1 MGKILTL
8 STQKGG
14 SSKSTTTAAVA
25 HILSKEKGYKVLAV
39 DFDPQGNLTELL
51 TGYDPDDFSEE
62 TILEA
67 IEDQNARNFIHQVED
82 NPNLFIIPADEN
94 LGIFSRY
101 IFSKYYQKDT
111 NGHVLVDE
119 DGFIVMSNEANLVL
133 RRTLEPIREEFDFI
147 LIDTPPFISDHIVN
161 PLMASDGVIVVFQ
174 TNKLGFKAI
183 RRFLD
188 SIKTCQDG
196 LNPNLR
202 LYGILATMYDQRVT
216 DSKVYL
222 KHAEKKYKE
231 LLFSNQIKSQA
242 TVGRLSVFGFVENKE
257 LSDALEQYHLFVD
270 ELLNRLETDIHFNIT
285 REMLEIE

>member
-1 MGKILTL
+1 MGIILTL

-25 HILSKEKGYKVLAV
+25 HILSKEKEKKVLVV

-51 TGYDPDDFSEE
+51 TGYDPDDFTGE

-67 IEDQNARNFIHQVED
+67 IADGDPRDFIHEVEE

-101 IFSKYYQKDT
+101 IFSKYYEKDC

-119 DGFIVMSNEANLVL
+119 DGLIVMSDDANLVL
-133 RRTLEPIREEFDFI
+133 RRTLELIKDEFDFI
-147 LIDTPPFISDHIVN
+147 LVDTPPFISDHIVN
-161 PLMASDGVIVVFQ
+161 PLMASDGVVTVFQ

-188 SIKTCQDG
+188 SIKTSQEG
-196 LNPNLR
+196 LNPNLK
-202 LYGILATMYDQRVT
+202 LYGILATMYNQKVT

-222 KHAEKKYKE
+222 KHAERKYKD
-231 LLFSNQIKSQA
+231 LLFRSQIKTQA
-242 TVGRLSVFGFVENKE
+242 TVGRLSVFGFADNKE
-257 LSDALEQYHLFVD
+257 LNDALEQYRIFVD
-270 ELLNRLETDIHFNIT
+270 ELLERIEERKYFEVTE
-285 REMLEIE
+285 EMLELE